1 MSNLDDS
8 KFHEFY
14 ITLRLIKALLQAL
27 TPFLGLENDH
37 TEKKHYGFISS
48 FSWYRKNGQGQK
60 PVSQCFLEDFFNA
73 NSIKSSNSDKSK
85 KSFLVAGRRDER
97 SEAKEQKPDSASSA
111 AVGIPES
118 VTGCWPISIINLEH
132 TADWKFQ
139 CKFDF
144 GPPPTFYIH
153 DWVRRSLK

>member
-1 MSNLDDS
+1 MTH
-8 KFHEFY
+8 F
-14 ITLRLIKALLQAL
+14 LRQ
-27 TPFLGLENDH
+27 ENNH
-37 TEKKHYGFISS
+37 TELLWHYGSISS
-48 FSWYRKNGQGQK
+48 FSWCSKNGQGQRSRNQFHK
-60 PVSQCFLEDFFNA
+60 RFLEDFLKA
-73 NSIKSSNSDKSK
+73 NPKNPKIRENPK
-85 KSFLVAGRRDER
+85 KPSPVAGRRDER